1 MMNLSDFLNIIIP
14 FIIELLIG
22 ILIIL
27 VVLLSVAF
35 ATLAERKVMGSMQ
48 RRLGPNKVGIYGL
61 LQPLADGGK
70 LLLKETVIP
79 AHASTGLFLLAP
91 IITLT
96 FSLLGWMVIPF
107 NNTTV
112 LFDTPLSI
120 LFILAVSS
128 LGIYGVIFSGWAA
141 NSKYAFL
148 GSLRSTAQMISYE
161 VVLGLIILTVVFC
174 LGDVPSLSRIV
185 ISQQAIWYIV
195 PLAPL
200 GIMFFIS
207 ALAETNRPPFDL
219 PEAESELVAGY
230 FTEHS
235 AMPFAYFFL
244 GEYSS
249 ILLMSTLTV
258 LLFLG
263 GWLTSFP
270 ILIFKNGIQSFIL
283 GLKVAFVFFSFIWVR
298 ATFPRWKY
306 TQLIVICWTSL
317 LPLTLAFTILVP
329 AIILN
334 YV

>member
-1 MMNLSDFLNIIIP
+1 MLNISFLFQGLIH
-14 FIIELLIG
+14 LLI
-22 ILIIL
+22 
-27 VVLLSVAF
+27 VLLSIVAVLLSIAF

-79 AHASTGLFLLAP
+79 AHANVGLFLLAP
-91 IITLT
+91 ILTLT

-107 NNTTV
+107 NNSTV
-112 LFDTPLSI
+112 IFDTPLGI
-120 LFILAVSS
+120 LFVLAVSS

-174 LGDVPSLSRIV
+174 LGDAPSLSQIV
-185 ISQQAIWYIV
+185 MSQQAIWYIV

-200 GIMFFIS
+200 GILFFIS

-249 ILLMSTLTV
+249 ILLISTLTV
-258 LLFLG
+258 ILFLG
-263 GWLTSFP
+263 GSLVPFIDMYVP
-270 ILIFKNGIQSFIL
+270 QSIASLSL
-283 GLKVAFVFFSFIWVR
+283 GLKVSFVFFSFIWVR
-298 ATFPRWKY
+298 TTFPRWKY

-317 LPLTLAFTILVP
+317 LPLVLGFTIIVP
-329 AIILN
+329 ALILTLT
-334 YV
+334 

>member
-1 MMNLSDFLNIIIP
+1 MNITYSSNIIIP
-14 FIIELLIG
+14 FIIELLIS
-22 ILIIL
+22 ILVIL

-48 RRLGPNKVGIYGL
+48 RRLGPNKVGVYGL

-107 NNTTV
+107 NSTAV

-174 LGDVPSLSRIV
+174 LGDVPSLSKIV
-185 ISQQAIWYIV
+185 ISQQAIWYII

-200 GIMFFIS
+200 GVMFFIS

-219 PEAESELVAGY
+219 PEA
-230 FTEHS
+230 
-235 AMPFAYFFL
+235 
-244 GEYSS
+244 
-249 ILLMSTLTV
+249 
-258 LLFLG
+258 
-263 GWLTSFP
+263 
-270 ILIFKNGIQSFIL
+270 
-283 GLKVAFVFFSFIWVR
+283 
-298 ATFPRWKY
+298 
-306 TQLIVICWTSL
+306 
-317 LPLTLAFTILVP
+317 
-329 AIILN
+329 
-334 YV
+334 

>member
-1 MMNLSDFLNIIIP
+1 MTINAII
-14 FIIELLIG
+14 LVMLDLAIG
-22 ILIIL
+22 ILCIL
-27 VVLLSVAF
+27 IVLLSVAF

-79 AHASTGLFLLAP
+79 AHANIGLFLLAP
-91 IITLT
+91 IITLA
-96 FSLLGWMVIPF
+96 FSLIGWMVIPF
-107 NNTTV
+107 NHTTV
-112 LFDTPLSI
+112 IFDTPLGI
-120 LFILAVSS
+120 LFVLAISS

-161 VVLGLIILTVVFC
+161 VVLGLIILTVIFC
-174 LGDVPSLSRIV
+174 LGDSFSLSQI
-185 ISQQAIWYIV
+185 ITSQQAVWYII

-200 GIMFFIS
+200 GILFFIS

-219 PEAESELVAGY
+219 PEAESEVVAGY

-235 AMPFAYFFL
+235 GMPFAYFFL

-249 ILLMSTLTV
+249 ILLISRLTV
-258 LLFLG
+258 ILFLG
-263 GWLTSFP
+263 GCLAPFGGTIIP
-270 ILIFKNGIQSFIL
+270 AGGLSFIL
-283 GLKVAFVFFSFIWVR
+283 GCKVAFIFFAFIWVR

-317 LPLTLAFTILVP
+317 LPLTLGFVTIVP
-329 AIILN
+329 SLILTLS
-334 YV
+334 

>member
-1 MMNLSDFLNIIIP
+1 MNFNIIITVL
-14 FIIELLIG
+14 IELLI
-22 ILIIL
+22 
-27 VVLLSVAF
+27 VVLSIVVILLSIAY

-48 RRLGPNKVGIYGL
+48 RRLGPNKVGIYGI

-70 LLLKETVIP
+70 LFLKETVIP
-79 AHASTGLFLLAP
+79 AHSNSGLFLLAP
-91 IITLT
+91 ILTLT

-107 NNTTV
+107 NNNTV
-112 LFDTPLSI
+112 ILDTPLGI
-120 LFILAVSS
+120 LFVLAISS

-174 LGDVPSLSRIV
+174 LGETPNLAQIV
-185 ISQQAIWYIV
+185 ISQQSIWYII

-200 GIMFFIS
+200 GILFFIS

-235 AMPFAYFFL
+235 SIPFAYFFL

-249 ILLMSTLTV
+249 ILLISTLTV
-258 LLFLG
+258 ILFLG
-263 GWLTSFP
+263 GWLTTS
-270 ILIFKNGIQSFIL
+270 LINISPAFSSFIY
-283 GLKVAFVFFSFIWVR
+283 GLKVSFIFFSFIWVR
-298 ATFPRWKY
+298 VSYPRWKY
-306 TQLIVICWTSL
+306 TQLIIICWTSM
-317 LPLTLAFTILVP
+317 LPLTLGFVVIVP
-329 AIILN
+329 AILLTF
-334 YV
+334 V

>member
-1 MMNLSDFLNIIIP
+1 MTQIFD
-14 FIIELLIG
+14 
-22 ILIIL
+22 LIIVL
-27 VVLLSVAF
+27 IAIVAVLLSVAF
-35 ATLAERKVMGSMQ
+35 ATLAERKVMASMQ
-48 RRLGPNKVGIYGL
+48 RRLGPNKVGVYGL

-79 AHASTGLFLLAP
+79 SHANVGLFLLAP
-91 IITLT
+91 ILTLT

-112 LFDTPLSI
+112 IFDTPLGI
-120 LFILAVSS
+120 LFILAISS
-128 LGIYGVIFSGWAA
+128 LGIYGVIFSGWSA

-174 LGDVPSLSRIV
+174 LGDAPSLSQIV
-185 ISQQAIWYIV
+185 FSQQSVWFII

-200 GIMFFIS
+200 GLLFFIS

-249 ILLMSTLTV
+249 ILLISTLTV
-258 LLFLG
+258 ILFLG
-263 GWLTSFP
+263 GSLVPFIDP
-270 ILIFKNGIQSFIL
+270 YVPQSISSLSL
-283 GLKVAFVFFSFIWVR
+283 GLKVSFLFFSFIWVR
-298 ATFPRWKY
+298 CTFPRWKY

-317 LPLTLAFTILVP
+317 LPLVLGFTVMVP
-329 AIILN
+329 ALILSLT
-334 YV
+334 